1 MDGPAAILK
10 LRRESQPAAVVTNR
24 DGVGALSFRADLIPF
39 RPRTTIAY
47 P

>member
-1 MDGPAAILK
+1 MDGHAAILK
-10 LRRESQPAAVVTNR
+10 LRRESRPAAVVINR
-24 DGVGALSFRADLIPF
+24 DGVGALSFRAGLIPF